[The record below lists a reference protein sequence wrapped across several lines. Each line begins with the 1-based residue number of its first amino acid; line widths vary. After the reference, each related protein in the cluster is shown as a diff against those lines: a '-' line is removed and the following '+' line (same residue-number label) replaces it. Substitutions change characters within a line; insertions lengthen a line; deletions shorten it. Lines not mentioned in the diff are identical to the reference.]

1 LLLLL
6 IGSASI
12 TTDLLHIT
20 EAVVSTTTQVNFMST
35 TTGLTFTLDDHQ
47 RPVSVKCP
55 FCGEEMPPPTQDFE
69 APLAAIL
76 RGTQQFLEHE
86 SLKHPEAGVSEQS

>member
-1 LLLLL
+1 
-6 IGSASI
+6 
-12 TTDLLHIT
+12 
-20 EAVVSTTTQVNFMST
+20 MST

-55 FCGEEMPPPTQDFE
+55 FCGEEMPPPSQAFE

-76 RGTQQFLEHE
+76 WGTQQFLEHE
-86 SLKHPEAGVSEQS
+86 SLKHPEARSPSSHERICSQVQS